1 MVIFKHMVGY
11 FGGFPNAGPALLFL
25 RKLHL
30 YILIPHSSILVSD
43 GSHIG

>member
-1 MVIFKHMVGY
+1 
-11 FGGFPNAGPALLFL
+11 LLFL